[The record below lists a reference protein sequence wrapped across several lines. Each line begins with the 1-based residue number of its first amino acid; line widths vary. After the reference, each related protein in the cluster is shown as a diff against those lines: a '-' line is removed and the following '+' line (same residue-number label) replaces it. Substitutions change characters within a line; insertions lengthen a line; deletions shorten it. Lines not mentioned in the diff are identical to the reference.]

1 MSCTS
6 STLPLL
12 RPDRW
17 ALVVGAEVCL
27 DDARVVGD
35 VGRVP
40 LGDLAT
46 VVKDDDAV
54 GHAHHRLHDM
64 FDHDYRDVTTADLTD
79 QLDETGTF
87 HRVETGHDLVE
98 QQHPRSGGQR
108 PGDLEQLA
116 AGQSELARQPVGTFG
131 QPDEVQD
138 LHRDDS
144 RVAASHVRWPAV
156 MVSHQDVLQHCQP
169 SERPHDL
176 VGAADAQ
183 ADRPVR
189 GLPTDLLAV
198 EQDAPA
204 LRRGG
209 ACGHR
214 EQGALSGPVRPN
226 ETEDLTLVEVEV
238 DVVDRLEAPE
248 VLADRLADEDR
259 GHVGPLLVGADPS
272 TAADFRPPA
281 ATSARGRYP
290 KSLRNRSNRPV
301 SPSGS
306 KRMIR
311 ISTVPYRPR

>member
-40 LGDLAT
+40 IGDLAT

-98 QQHPRSGGQR
+98 KQHPRSGGQR

-116 AGQSELARQPVGTFG
+116 AGQSELARQPV
-131 QPDEVQD
+131 
-138 LHRDDS
+138 
-144 RVAASHVRWPAV
+144 
-156 MVSHQDVLQHCQP
+156 
-169 SERPHDL
+169 
-176 VGAADAQ
+176 
-183 ADRPVR
+183 
-189 GLPTDLLAV
+189 
-198 EQDAPA
+198 
-204 LRRGG
+204 
-209 ACGHR
+209 
-214 EQGALSGPVRPN
+214 
-226 ETEDLTLVEVEV
+226 
-238 DVVDRLEAPE
+238 
-248 VLADRLADEDR
+248 
-259 GHVGPLLVGADPS
+259 S
-272 TAADFRPPA
+272 T
-281 ATSARGRYP
+281 
-290 KSLRNRSNRPV
+290 
-301 SPSGS
+301 SGS